1 MIKNI
6 IEKELLELRE
16 YSEKNE
22 EKQKK
27 FWSDKKLLNKKTGEL
42 EDVSFNLKKEYKK
55 SYDDIVSKSIYFRK
69 EMEEKYQDNF
79 TSLFITLT
87 TNTQYHKYKKSAEKD
102 NLIPNPR
109 YNKKNTIHG
118 SYVLLNEVKR
128 KITNEFNK
136 NDFGREKIFYRY
148 IQVVEKHFSLE
159 PHIHIVFFVP
169 NEHLEATIRIIK
181 NKMKCT
187 DEKRVIVDDKNK
199 PIDKYEINTN
209 YFKNKY
215 NNIGRSEIEVL
226 KDSKKITGYVVK
238 YIEKSFKSE
247 DIDFIYEL
255 DGWKRKNKIRLVHSS
270 RTPVPKYIY
279 KKIFSNI
286 TDEDKKEYEDLFCD
300 IQNNS
305 TLIKTDIKTGETKT
319 KKALKKEIFK
329 ANIQTSTN
337 QITEQEITNEIK
349 LIKKLCMRE
358 LKQNHT
364 EQEVNINLKIFDLFI
379 SNTDISKL
387 NKNLILDNFFVKK
400 DSFYEESVYLDE
412 ILTNRYDKWLTKLL
426 NHIEKDNNTIINLT
440 KIERL
445 IIQHREEVIYDSD
458 EWELIEYININEKIA

>member
-1 MIKNI
+1 MTKNI

-159 PHIHIVFFVP
+159 PHIHIVLFVP

-199 PIDKYEINTN
+199 PINKYEINTN

-215 NNIGRSEIEVL
+215 NNIGRCELEIL
-226 KDSKKITGYVVK
+226 QDSKKITSYVSK
-238 YIEKSFKSE
+238 YIEKSFKSD
-247 DIDFIYEL
+247 DIDCIHEL

-286 TDEDKKEYEDLFCD
+286 TDEEKKEYEDLFCD

-319 KKALKKEIFK
+319 KKALKEEIFK
-329 ANIQTSTN
+329 AHIRTST
-337 QITEQEITNEIK
+337 IKIIKQEVTNEIE

-412 ILTNRYDKWLTKLL
+412 ILTNRYDKWLNKLL

-458 EWELIEYININEKIA
+458 DWELIEYINEKIA